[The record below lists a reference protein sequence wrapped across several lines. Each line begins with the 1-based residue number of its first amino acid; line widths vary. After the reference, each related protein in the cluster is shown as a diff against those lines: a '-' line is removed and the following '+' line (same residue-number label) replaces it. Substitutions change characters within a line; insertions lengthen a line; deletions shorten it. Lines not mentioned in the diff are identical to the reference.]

1 MNAHDKATLHHAIQT
16 TPIIDN
22 HAHPLLK
29 QTHVSKQALLSIA
42 SEAQGEALT
51 ASKSSLPHL
60 RAVNHL
66 ASKLGCEASWE
77 AVEAAIDEKR
87 GRGYRDWIGVC
98 LAGIACVLVDDGLD
112 GGGDVEPYSF
122 FDGFT
127 AASARRIVR
136 IEAVAAGLIEDACL
150 KHDSADKA
158 RLFFTKQLDRVIE
171 EALDDDAV
179 VAFKSVICYRT
190 GLAISPSAT
199 DCDPETFT
207 LIFTQRRQA
216 NSGTFTRVNHVQIN
230 DYLVHR
236 LAHLV
241 SLHNPPKPIQFH
253 TGLGDN
259 DLTLTTASPSHL
271 QPFIRLYPSVPMVLL
286 HSGYPFVCEAGYLAA
301 MYANVYADIGE
312 VFPFL
317 GRDAQEGVLRQMLGL
332 CPASKILWSTDG
344 HWFPETYF
352 LAVMQMREVFEGV
365 LGDVLFN
372 NSNQLYGLHL
382 EMNKTSVSETPLTL
396 NTDLDSFLQLGSSLR
411 FLRVCWLDMTS
422 TARLRSIP
430 TAQVMTQ
437 LRSDSRLT
445 VGMTQAALGMT
456 QNDGIVPG
464 VSVVGEWHL
473 RADFSS
479 LRLGPRHGQATVMG
493 DFIDHDGSEV
503 VFCPRTLLRK
513 AVATFQSRHVSFS
526 LGFEIELVLLNKV
539 GDGLEICSDGGHAW
553 ATARPM
559 DGEAAVT
566 VIEEAVERLALAGV
580 SVEMIHAESAPGQ
593 YEVVL
598 PRAPPLQAVDTL
610 LLARSIISCCADAA
624 GYRATLHPKPIP
636 DGCGSAS
643 HVHLSM
649 TSQAYESFYAGVLT
663 HLRAICAFTL
673 SSPVSYDRVRQG
685 TFAGGTWVAWGTQN
699 RETAL
704 RKIKG
709 SHWEVKC
716 MDGLANPYLAISAI
730 LFAGWLGLEGGYEL
744 SWGDCTREPHLLS
757 RSEREALGI

>member
-1 MNAHDKATLHHAIQT
+1 MNAHQKATLHHAIQT

-29 QTHVSKQALLSIA
+29 QSSLAKHALLSIA
-42 SEAQGEALT
+42 SEAQGDALT
-51 ASKSSLPHL
+51 ASTSSLPHL
-60 RAVNHL
+60 RAVKQL
-66 ASKLGCEASWE
+66 ARKLGCESSWE
-77 AVEAAIDEKR
+77 AVEAAIEEKR
-87 GRGYRDWIGVC
+87 GHGYRDWIGVC

-112 GGGDVEPYSF
+112 GLGDVEPQF
-122 FDGFT
+122 F
-127 AASARRIVR
+127 I
-136 IEAVAAGLIEDACL
+136 
-150 KHDSADKA
+150 
-158 RLFFTKQLDRVIE
+158 KQLDRVIG
-171 EALDDDAV
+171 EALVDDAV
-179 VAFKSVICYRT
+179 VGFKSVICYRT

-199 DCDPETFT
+199 DCDLKTFT
-207 LIFTQRRQA
+207 LIFTQRKKLNAQP
-216 NSGTFTRVNHVQIN
+216 FTRVNHVQIN

-236 LAHLV
+236 LAHLI
-241 SLHNPPKPIQFH
+241 SNHNPPKPIQFH

-271 QPFIRLYPSVPMVLL
+271 QPFIRLYPSVPVVLL

-352 LAVMQMREVFEGV
+352 LAVVQMREVFEKV
-365 LGDVLFN
+365 LGGFVRKGDLSLGQAVGLVEDVLFN
-372 NSNQLYGLHL
+372 NSNRLYRLGL
-382 EMNKTSVSETPLTL
+382 EMNKTSGSDTVTD
-396 NTDLDSFLQLGSSLR
+396 NTNMDKMLQLGSSIR

-422 TARLRSIP
+422 TARLRSLP
-430 TAQVMTQ
+430 TPQVLTQ
-437 LRSDSRLT
+437 LQSNSCLT
-445 VGMTQAALGMT
+445 VGITKAALGIT
-456 QNDGIVPG
+456 QNDGIVSG

-479 LRLGPRHGQATVMG
+479 LRLGPRPGHATVMG
-493 DFIDHDGSEV
+493 DFLDHDGSEV
-503 VFCPRTLLRK
+503 GLCPRTLLRK
-513 AVATFQSRHVSFS
+513 AVATFQARDISFS
-526 LGFEIELVLLNKV
+526 LGFEIELVLFRRV
-539 GDGLEICSDGGHAW
+539 GHELENCSDGGHAW
-553 ATARPM
+553 ATARAM
-559 DGEAAVT
+559 DSEAAISVL
-566 VIEEAVERLALAGV
+566 EEAVERLALAGIM
-580 SVEMIHAESAPGQ
+580 VEMIHAESATGQ
-593 YEVVL
+593 YELVL
-598 PRAPPLQAVDTL
+598 PQAPPLEAVDTL

-636 DGCGSAS
+636 NGCGTAS

-649 TSQAYESFYAGVLT
+649 TSPAYESFYAGVLT

-673 SSPVSYDRVRQG
+673 SSPVSYDRVKEG
-685 TFAGGTWVAWGTQN
+685 TFAGGTWVTWGTQN

-704 RKIKG
+704 RKIKD

-730 LFAGWLGLEGGYEL
+730 LFAGWLGLEGG
-744 SWGDCTREPHLLS
+744 
-757 RSEREALGI
+757 